1 MEDFVTV
8 ALHNEFAD
16 KIKAEDERQNK
27 RISMLEESMKQIYI
41 LNTSVEKIAMSV
53 ETLTTEIGEQNK
65 RLKAIEDK
73 PAQNWDKLLWLI
85 GGAVVSAVIAFIKPI
100 FSAQVNLF
108 SR

>member
-73 PAQNWDKLLWLI
+73 PSQNWDKLIWLI
-85 GGAVVSAVIAFIKPI
+85 GGAVVSAVIAFIVKQI
-100 FSAQVNLF
+100 GM
-108 SR
+108 

>member
-1 MEDFVTV
+1 MEEFVTV

-85 GGAVVSAVIAFIKPI
+85 GGAVVSAVIAFIVKQI
-100 FSAQVNLF
+100 GM
-108 SR
+108 

>member
-1 MEDFVTV
+1 MDDFVSL

-27 RISMLEESMKQIYI
+27 RISMLEESMKQIYV
-41 LNTSVEKIAMSV
+41 LNTSVEKIAMSI

-73 PAQNWDKLLWLI
+73 PAQNWDKLLWLV
-85 GGAVVSAVIAFIKPI
+85 GGAVVSGVIAFIIKQI
-100 FSAQVNLF
+100 GM
-108 SR
+108 

>member
-73 PAQNWDKLLWLI
+73 PSQNWDKFLWLVGGVIITAII
-85 GGAVVSAVIAFIKPI
+85 GLVVKQMGI
-100 FSAQVNLF
+100 
-108 SR
+108 

>member
-73 PAQNWDKLLWLI
+73 PAQNWDKLIWLI
-85 GGAVVSAVIAFIKPI
+85 GGAVVSAVIAFIVKQI
-100 FSAQVNLF
+100 GM
-108 SR
+108 

>member
-1 MEDFVTV
+1 MDDYVSL

-53 ETLTTEIGEQNK
+53 ETLTHEIGEQNK

-73 PAQNWDKLLWLI
+73 PVQNWDKLVWAV
-85 GGAVVSAVIAFIKPI
+85 GGAILSAVVAFILKGRG
-100 FSAQVNLF
+100 LL
-108 SR
+108 

>member
-1 MEDFVTV
+1 MDEFVSL

-85 GGAVVSAVIAFIKPI
+85 GGAILTAVIGLVIK
-100 FSAQVNLF
+100 QMGL
-108 SR
+108 

>member
-85 GGAVVSAVIAFIKPI
+85 GGAVVSAVIAFIVKQI
-100 FSAQVNLF
+100 GM
-108 SR
+108 